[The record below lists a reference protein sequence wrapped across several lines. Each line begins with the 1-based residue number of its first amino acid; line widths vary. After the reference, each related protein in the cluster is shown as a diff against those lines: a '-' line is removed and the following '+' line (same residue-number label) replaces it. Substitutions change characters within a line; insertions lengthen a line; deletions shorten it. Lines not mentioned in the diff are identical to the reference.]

1 LDLTRV
7 TNSCDLPG
15 FIGKVAAPRAC
26 AAIRLFPLQLG
37 QGEELWLQ
45 QKVMMTLN
53 LSLVTRGPHEWLD
66 LSHRTNC
73 RHHGDSVISGSAL
86 SARTEM
92 PISETPESMVTPG
105 FGLTWGPAIAGA
117 IAASALA
124 FVLDS
129 FGVAIGLALSSFS
142 PTWRDTSF
150 ALVLLS
156 GLYLVL
162 AALASYGLGGY
173 IAGRMRHRHDLGELP
188 EFEDGMQGLLVWS
201 IATVLAGLI
210 ATVTLTLLP
219 RTPGSAAVAPNAT
232 SSVPGENLIAFELDR
247 LFRGSERRTG
257 GDLSYDRAEAA
268 RILLT
273 TSSHSGM
280 DPADRAYL
288 ARLIAADT
296 GTSAPDA
303 ERRVDEVAARVK
315 QDIRRA
321 RGSAV
326 ILAFMAG
333 AAALLGAIAAWAAAI
348 TAGRY
353 RDGRE
358 PIPYL
363 LDWSIE
369 SRSRATPQSIPRQ

>member
-1 LDLTRV
+1 
-7 TNSCDLPG
+7 
-15 FIGKVAAPRAC
+15 
-26 AAIRLFPLQLG
+26 
-37 QGEELWLQ
+37 
-45 QKVMMTLN
+45 
-53 LSLVTRGPHEWLD
+53 
-66 LSHRTNC
+66 
-73 RHHGDSVISGSAL
+73 
-86 SARTEM
+86 M
-92 PISETPESMVTPG
+92 PISETAERVVTPG
-105 FGLTWGPAIAGA
+105 FGLTWGPAVAGA

-129 FGVAIGLALSSFS
+129 FGVAIGLALSSAS
-142 PTWRDTSF
+142 PAWRDTSF

-156 GLYLVL
+156 GYLVL
-162 AALASYGLGGY
+162 TALTSYGLGGY
-173 IAGRMRHRHDLGELP
+173 IAGRMRRRYDPGELP
-188 EFEDGMQGLLVWS
+188 EFQDGMNGLLVWG
-201 IATVLAGLI
+201 IATLLAGLI
-210 ATVTLTLLP
+210 AAVTLPLLP
-219 RTPGSAAVAPNAT
+219 RAPGVAAGTPNAT
-232 SSVPGENLIAFELDR
+232 SSVPGESLIAFELDR

-280 DPADRAYL
+280 DPTDRAYL
-288 ARLIAADT
+288 ARLVAADT
-296 GTSAPDA
+296 GTPAPDA

-315 QDIRRA
+315 QDISRA
-321 RGSAV
+321 RSSAV

-353 RDGRE
+353 RAGRE

-369 SRSRATPQSIPRQ
+369 SRSRGAQQSIPH

>member
-1 LDLTRV
+1 M
-7 TNSCDLPG
+7 
-15 FIGKVAAPRAC
+15 A
-26 AAIRLFPLQLG
+26 
-37 QGEELWLQ
+37 
-45 QKVMMTLN
+45 
-53 LSLVTRGPHEWLD
+53 
-66 LSHRTNC
+66 
-73 RHHGDSVISGSAL
+73 
-86 SARTEM
+86 
-92 PISETPESMVTPG
+92 ISESPERIGGPG
-105 FGLTWGPAIAGA
+105 VGLTWGPAVSGA

-124 FVLDS
+124 LVLNS
-129 FGVAIGLALSSFS
+129 FGVAIGLAVSSAS

-173 IAGRMRHRHDLGELP
+173 IAGRMRRRYDPGELP
-188 EFEDGMQGLLVWS
+188 EFQDGMHGLVVWG
-201 IATVLAGLI
+201 IATLLAGLI
-210 ATVTLTLLP
+210 AAITLPLLP
-219 RTPGSAAVAPNAT
+219 RTPGVEAATPNAT
-232 SSVPGENLIAFELDR
+232 SSVPGESLIAFELDR

-273 TSSHSGM
+273 TSSHTGM
-280 DPADRAYL
+280 DPTDRTYL

-303 ERRVDEVAARVK
+303 ERRVDEVAVRVR
-315 QDIRRA
+315 QDISRA
-321 RGSAV
+321 RSSAV

-333 AAALLGAIAAWAAAI
+333 VAALLGAIVAWAAAI
-348 TAGRY
+348 SAGRY

-369 SRSRATPQSIPRQ
+369 SRSRGTQQSIPHQ

>member
-1 LDLTRV
+1 
-7 TNSCDLPG
+7 
-15 FIGKVAAPRAC
+15 
-26 AAIRLFPLQLG
+26 
-37 QGEELWLQ
+37 
-45 QKVMMTLN
+45 MMA
-53 LSLVTRGPHEWLD
+53 V
-66 LSHRTNC
+66 
-73 RHHGDSVISGSAL
+73 
-86 SARTEM
+86 
-92 PISETPESMVTPG
+92 SETPEGIVTSG
-105 FGLTWGPAIAGA
+105 FGLTWGPAVAGA

-129 FGVAIGLALSSFS
+129 FGVAIGLAFSSAS

-173 IAGRMRHRHDLGELP
+173 IAGRMGRQHDGGELS
-188 EFEDGMQGLLVWS
+188 EFQDGMRGLLVWG
-201 IATVLAGLI
+201 IATLLAGFI
-210 ATVTLTLLP
+210 ATITLSLSP
-219 RTPGSAAVAPNAT
+219 RTPGMAGATPNAT
-232 SSVPGENLIAFELDR
+232 SSVSGESLIAFELDR

-257 GDLSYDRAEAA
+257 GDLSYERAEAA

-288 ARLIAADT
+288 VRLVAADT
-296 GTSAPDA
+296 GTPAPDA
-303 ERRVDEVAARVK
+303 ERRVDEVTSRVK
-315 QDIRRA
+315 QDISRA
-321 RGSAV
+321 RSSAV

-333 AAALLGAIAAWAAAI
+333 AAALLGAIAAWGAAI

-363 LDWSIE
+363 LDWSID
-369 SRSRATPQSIPRQ
+369 SRSAASSFPAPER